1 MKVEKFEVSK
11 DYGLCD
17 QIRRATVSVM
27 SNLAEGF
34 ERGSSSEFHQF
45 IVIAKASCAEVRSQ
59 LYVAHDVGYIT
70 QHQFDYT
77 TLLKSERELSR
88 RNNMK
93 QITVE
98 LINEITKRIIES
110 LHPEKIILFG
120 SHVWGKPGEYS
131 DIDLF
136 IIIPSSDQPS
146 YRRAREVYRCLRGI
160 GVPIDVIVQT
170 HEEVEHRKNVMTS
183 LTRRVLRQ
191 GKVLY
196 G

>member
-1 MKVEKFEVSK
+1 
-11 DYGLCD
+11 
-17 QIRRATVSVM
+17 
-27 SNLAEGF
+27 
-34 ERGSSSEFHQF
+34 
-45 IVIAKASCAEVRSQ
+45 
-59 LYVAHDVGYIT
+59 
-70 QHQFDYT
+70 
-77 TLLKSERELSR
+77 
-88 RNNMK
+88 MK
-93 QITVE
+93 QVTVE
-98 LINEITKRIIES
+98 LMNEITKRIMEA

-120 SHVWGKPGEYS
+120 SHVWGKPGQYS

-170 HEEVEHRKNVMTS
+170 HEEVEYRKNVITS
-183 LTRRVLRQ
+183 LTRRVLEQ